1 MAKAPTW
8 NDDIEREVASYQGNM
23 TPLAK
28 SLSRITNR
36 AIDGLISDVRAM
48 MERGRYADQPAAI
61 FLNGFADSAT
71 IIRMQAL
78 LKAVPERYR
87 ETMWKSIAGQI
98 AYHRMTNIRAIRTL
112 ARLNCYAVLDDMLYT
127 TARILSE
134 VAKDGYYR
142 GTFVLQKETGMGWA
156 VDAIK
161 GGRVQVIVDSVFDLP
176 DARRYMDPL
185 VDFSSKTVINSMLR
199 GLPPDMVSKSVDD
212 IKGAM
217 RFRSKREARTVITE
231 TAGEAH
237 MEAYKKHGVKQY
249 EFIATW
255 DERTCP
261 VCGRLDGQ
269 VFDRDDATVGVN
281 YPPMH
286 PNCRCTTVAM
296 IDPELEALMRQR
308 HYTDD
313 ATGVTH
319 EIPRNFGYKDWYE
332 TFGPGR
338 KDGVAYRP
346 KFKKKD

>member
-1 MAKAPTW
+1 MTKAPSW

-87 ETMWKSIAGQI
+87 ETIWKSITGQI
-98 AYHRMTNIRAIRTL
+98 AHHRMTNIRAIRTL

-286 PNCRCTTVAM
+286 PNCRCTTVAK

-308 HYTDD
+308 RYTDD

>member
-1 MAKAPTW
+1 MAKTPSW

-87 ETMWKSIAGQI
+87 ETIWKSITGQI
-98 AYHRMTNIRAIRTL
+98 AHHRMTNIRAIRTL

-185 VDFSSKTVINSMLR
+185 VDFSSETVINSMLR

-237 MEAYKKHGVKQY
+237 MEAYKKHGVSQY
-249 EFIATW
+249 RFMASY

-261 VCGRLDGQ
+261 VCGRLDGKI
-269 VFDRDDATVGVN
+269 FDRDKAQVGVN

-286 PNCRCTTVAM
+286 PNCRCTTVAYLGKD
-296 IDPELEALMRQR
+296 IEELSAPREIR
-308 HYTDD
+308 DD
-313 ATGVTH
+313 ATGEMVPVPHDYTYEQWYTH
-319 EIPRNFGYKDWYE
+319 L
-332 TFGPGR
+332 GPGR
-338 KDGVAYRP
+338 KDGVAYKP

>member
-1 MAKAPTW
+1 MAKAQSW

-87 ETMWKSIAGQI
+87 ETIWKSITGQI
-98 AYHRMTNIRAIRTL
+98 AHHRMTNIRAIRTL

-237 MEAYKKHGVKQY
+237 MEAYKKHGVEQY
-249 EFIATW
+249 EFVATW

-308 HYTDD
+308 RYTDD

>member
-1 MAKAPTW
+1 MAKAPSW

-87 ETMWKSIAGQI
+87 ETIWKSITGQI
-98 AYHRMTNIRAIRTL
+98 AHHRMTNIRAIRTL

-161 GGRVQVIVDSVFDLP
+161 GGRVQVIVDSVFDMP

-237 MEAYKKHGVKQY
+237 MEAYKKHGVEQY
-249 EFIATW
+249 VFTATW

-269 VFDRDDATVGVN
+269 VFDRDKAQVGVN

-286 PNCRCTTVAM
+286 PNCRCTTVAEL
-296 IDPELEALMRQR
+296 DPELEALMRQR
-308 HYTDD
+308 RYTDD

-319 EIPRNFGYKDWYE
+319 EIPRNFGYKDWYD

-338 KDGVAYRP
+338 KDGVAYKP